1 MLCGLVFGVVIATV
15 IGAIILR
22 AACSLYNKIVG
33 GSRAPGAVPD
43 PGFGK
48 AMAIVFVA
56 TLVNFVLSFI
66 IGMVGAV
73 GAVHPAVVQLICL
86 PVGYLVLAGMT
97 TAMLPTDFPK
107 ALLIALLY
115 VVIGIC
121 VVVVIAVVV
130 GVVVA
135 IFAAAG

>member
-1 MLCGLVFGVVIATV
+1 MLCALVFMVAIGTVV
-15 IGAIILR
+15 GAIILR

-33 GSRAPGAVPD
+33 GSRAPGAVPN

-48 AMAIVFVA
+48 AMGIVFVA
-56 TLVNFVLSFI
+56 TLVNFGLSFV
-66 IGMVGAV
+66 IGFVGAL
-73 GAVHPAVVQLICL
+73 GAVHPAVTQLISL

-115 VVIGIC
+115 VVIAIC
-121 VVVVIAVVV
+121 I
-130 GVVVA
+130 VVA
-135 IFAAAG
+135 IALVVAMVVAAFAAAG